1 MRLDFMTPE
10 VWDGLVLGVVV
21 IGLAFA
27 VLRLYRDLS
36 RPAPRPPSAPTEKQP
51 ENKTDD
57 HPQASSRR
65 DNP

>member
-27 VLRLYRDLS
+27 ALRLIRDLS
-36 RPAPRPPSAPTEKQP
+36 RPAPRPPAPPNQTL
-51 ENKTDD
+51 NDD
-57 HPQASSRR
+57 EHPQALSRR
-65 DNP
+65 DDHD